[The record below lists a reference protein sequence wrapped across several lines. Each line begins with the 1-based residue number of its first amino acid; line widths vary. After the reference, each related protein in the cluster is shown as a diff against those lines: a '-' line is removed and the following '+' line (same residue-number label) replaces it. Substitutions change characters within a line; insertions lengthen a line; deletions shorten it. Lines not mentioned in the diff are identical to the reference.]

1 MSHSICIALDIL
13 QVDFSYSISFDM
25 QRKEN
30 NNKDKWRN
38 KQRNTAVKKEKYCYP
53 LISQLQNL
61 KFRKVKWLLRV
72 SWLVN
77 NAVLG

>member
-13 QVDFSYSISFDM
+13 QVAFSYSISFDM
-25 QRKEN
+25 HRKEN